1 MKIVITVPC
10 YQCENQIERNL
21 REVED
26 ILSSHPEIFLVMLI
40 ENRGA
45 DNTVAVAQ
53 KCIETL
59 PNKEKYRFYQNKKNY
74 GLGGSH
80 KIAFELAL
88 ASGATH
94 MIFLHGDHQAT
105 AKDIPALIKKS
116 LLHKNKTVLGAR
128 FQDLAKLQGYSAI
141 RTYGNLALNLLYSL
155 FCGRKIYDLGSGLN
169 LFRLSDFAAREYQ
182 GFDNGFTFNMDLL
195 LFMVR
200 QGKLFIYEPIHWSTT
215 DQRSN
220 ADALRVGLKTL
231 RALLYW
237 LLRVPKTSPV
247 ATQTDRLF

>member
-1 MKIVITVPC
+1 MRIVITVPC
-10 YQCENQIERNL
+10 YRCENQIERNL
-21 REVED
+21 KEIED
-26 ILSSHPEIFLVMLI
+26 VLSSHPEIFQVVLI

-59 PNKEKYRFYQNKKNY
+59 LNKEKYHFYQNRKNY

-88 ASGATH
+88 AAAATH

-105 AKDIPALIKKS
+105 AQDIPTLIKKCIS
-116 LLHKNKTVLGAR
+116 RENGTVLGAR
-128 FQDLAKLQGYSAI
+128 FQDLGKLQGYSVI
-141 RTYGNLALNLLYSL
+141 RTYGNMALNLLYSL
-155 FCGRKIYDLGSGLN
+155 FCRRKIYDLGSGLN

-200 QGKLFIYEPIHWSTT
+200 QGKLFTYEPIRWSTT

-237 LLRVPKTSPV
+237 LLRIPKTSAAV
-247 ATQTDRLF
+247 TQTDRLF